1 MCGFLPSLPL
11 LHPQTPGTAPALDP
25 RVSGGSG
32 DVPARGP
39 WDGWHR
45 DTQGCMCWG
54 FPRDLVAPAS
64 LGGAAA
70 GMGSERCPRSPSLP
84 APSRGH
90 PSSWSQLL
98 PAPVIY
104 REGNRGQQPRGD
116 LEKSK
121 QSHLDLKKSGKGV
134 PGGIVADGDGEGV
147 LQPQGSGSHHAG
159 VHPETGDYTSR
170 GERLEDWKNCPAV
183 KAVERFAGTF

>member
-11 LHPQTPGTAPALDP
+11 LHLQTPGTAPALDP

-39 WDGWHR
+39 WDGWHL

-70 GMGSERCPRSPSLP
+70 GMGSERCPPLPFASCPKQGDIP
-84 APSRGH
+84 APGHSSFLH
-90 PSSWSQLL
+90 PSFT
-98 PAPVIY
+98 
-104 REGNRGQQPRGD
+104 
-116 LEKSK
+116 
-121 QSHLDLKKSGKGV
+121 GK
-134 PGGIVADGDGEGV
+134 
-147 LQPQGSGSHHAG
+147 
-159 VHPETGDYTSR
+159 ETGANNLGVT
-170 GERLEDWKNCPAV
+170 
-183 KAVERFAGTF
+183 